1 MVYLCNIKRH
11 FIMSKKLLFTTFAT
25 LFLLI
30 SCEKEQPEDYSIPVD
45 GDGNTYKTLVIGTQ
59 TWMVGNLRTTHLNDG
74 TPIEQDV
81 QWKNANTK
89 PVFCYYD
96 NNSSNDSTYGM
107 LYNWHAVNSGKLAP
121 KGWHVATLQDWET
134 LAARFGGL
142 SKAGGALKALEL
154 WSEPNTGVTNSSGL
168 GLLPTGCCLGARE
181 SGIFEEQ
188 GDFGYWWTST
198 PGQMGGGWRMKLSYN
213 SEVLDGLGSSGPDF
227 GYAVLCVKD

>member
-1 MVYLCNIKRH
+1 
-11 FIMSKKLLFTTFAT
+11 MSKKLLFTSFAA
-25 LFLLI
+25 LLLLI

-154 WSEPNTGVTNSSGL
+154 WREPNTGATNSSGL
-168 GLLPTGCCLGARE
+168 GLLPTGWRWGEPELN
-181 SGIFEEQ
+181 GIFEGQ
-188 GDFGYWWTST
+188 GEFGHWWTST
-198 PGQMGGGWRMKLSYN
+198 PALGGAGGEMMKLSYN
-213 SEVLDGLGSSGPDF
+213 SEELGGNSSGPDL